1 MSKSKQ
7 NQPRPQA
14 AKAQSGRAGGPSAS
28 RREQLRQQQAAEAQR
43 ARTRRIITVAGIVLA
58 VAIVAFVIVV
68 LVQNYQR
75 DQALKEQEGVGGQI
89 VPRNATDDGTGIVYA
104 EGTATP
110 DAPLVDV
117 YLDFQCG
124 GCAQA
129 SQLIDPKLESLAR
142 AGEINLVYHML
153 FGMDRGEP
161 NGNSF
166 RANVAVACADEY
178 GSFVDYQQQVFGQV
192 LTNQQLW
199 TDSML
204 RDEFPVAAG
213 IAGEDL
219 TAFQA
224 CVDNKSTSQFVQDV
238 QNGTPGII
246 TQTPSFLVNGK
257 LTDLYSA
264 SASEQTILEA
274 IKAAA

>member
-7 NQPRPQA
+7 NRPRPQEA
-14 AKAQSGRAGGPSAS
+14 RAESGRAGGPSAS

-68 LVQNYQR
+68 LVQNAQR
-75 DQALKEQEGVGGQI
+75 ERALQEQHGTGEQI
-89 VPRNATDDGTGIVYA
+89 VPPNANAERTGIQYGAGKAA
-104 EGTATP
+104 E

-117 YLDFQCG
+117 FMDFQCG

-129 SQLIDPKLESLAR
+129 SQVVDPKLEALAD

-153 FGMDRGEP
+153 YGMDPQP

-166 RANVAVACADEY
+166 RANVAASCADNY
-178 GSFVDYQQQVFGQV
+178 GSFIAYQQQVFGQV
-192 LTNQQLW
+192 LVNQQLW
-199 TDSML
+199 NDTML
-204 RDEFPVAAG
+204 RDEFPLAAG
-213 IAGEDL
+213 IAGDDL
-219 TAFQA
+219 AAFQS
-224 CVDNKSTSQFVQDV
+224 CFDNKSTSEFVEGV
-238 QNGTPGII
+238 QAAKPEII

-257 LTDLYSA
+257 LTELYSA
-264 SASEQTILEA
+264 AGSEQTLLEA